1 MISASSESQA
11 AQVTVLGP
19 EETQDSQALYE
30 AYKIELGVG
39 TFSDSSFPERQ
50 TRPVA
55 ASSNRSLSHDSVLKR
70 DQWTPGVVPGSAG
83 VEQSVTRSRSLQ
95 TCTAAPN
102 PDNKQQDVPKS
113 PSPGRSTSSEPRPDE
128 PNRDPPVDNREE
140 SALRDNQP
148 LQAEI
153 QHDVAALLDGRK
165 HEQPAG
171 PPTQTR
177 KMDVSQQTPTQVNED
192 RDYDD
197 DDAATGSWSPEQD
210 NNSLLPDNEDR
221 SLQAGDTGA
230 VNFGDMSQFGR
241 PSSQVSEDGG
251 ITTTR
256 GDWRVPDQTSQLRSS
271 TLFTPFKAPQDPAFE
286 TPIVPK
292 NPFGQRAAAPVPFA
306 GSQLFGQTQL
316 LSSAIK
322 KASPTS
328 SRPSPHVLPNSF
340 SPNLPET
347 SPLKDRTNVSSPT
360 DIRTSSPQRLNDIP
374 ETEPRRNN
382 LERIEEET
390 PSHSRS
396 TEDEIIPESPTH
408 KASRLSGVYK
418 PREHYENMKASQQ
431 RKSSDGEVWRFV
443 GSDSDSDDDAMRR
456 MERRKKA
463 ERKRAQ
469 AAQEMEKVT
478 FIPLPRNTS
487 KERHGNKRRRVSPE
501 VQVQTP
507 RFQPSEETIIAQS
520 DNVEPSQ
527 QKPASQSEVP
537 HDGTTQGTEESDG
550 EQEKEDEADLEP
562 EELKA
567 TDPAADEFVP
577 ATSPTRPVI
586 TQSGSS
592 LPKLNTDSGVSR
604 SVSQIGPSSFSPKP
618 ARVQKSY
625 GTRARQGRRATIISS
640 SVSEAVSKELE
651 TAIKPGSP
659 PTSSAPSTAV
669 PGDKEENTNFLP
681 DTSPP
686 DEETEETE
694 HPVSST
700 ENAKRD
706 SIEVRPRKCETP
718 KAKVPVTVEAQSS
731 SSSSLS
737 SLSSEPPSSLI
748 TTPLIHALREKDG
761 TISEDTA
768 HAPSGRN
775 LRARA
780 LRSVASS
787 TSPQAVRNL
796 RNVKRPRYGSESTDE
811 LIRSPSESVLEKSV
825 TYPKL
830 IRSFRHG
837 VAAVAQ
843 TEGLFGGMIFALS
856 FSQSKSQERTKLE
869 ARIAQAGGTIVNDGF
884 EPLFEQSAI
893 LSTPTPI
900 YDEDAPLRLV
910 ESFSEGGFTAVIA
923 DGHSRKPKYMQA
935 LALGLPCLAHQWI
948 TACLNRGEIVSW
960 EDYLLCS
967 GSSAVLDNAIRS
979 RKLDTY
985 PAAEAQLANVVECR
999 SKLLEGQKVLVVM
1012 DSKKSR
1018 AEAKQP
1024 YIFLAQALGPR
1035 ISRVFTAQQAQQA
1048 IKKHAKDGR
1057 PYQWIYVDKSAGT
1070 AESVMSSL
1078 GNGGGRKRKRSHSAS
1093 YLSAEEC
1100 PRVLNDE
1107 LVIQSLILGRIIQ
1120 EDEMEF

>member
-1 MISASSESQA
+1 MTSASSESQ

-39 TFSDSSFPERQ
+39 TFSDSSLPDLQ
-50 TRPVA
+50 TRPIVP
-55 ASSNRSLSHDSVLKR
+55 SSNRSLSHDSILKR
-70 DQWTPGVVPGSAG
+70 DRCAPGAVVGSTGADL
-83 VEQSVTRSRSLQ
+83 SVTRSRSLQ

-102 PDNKQQDVPKS
+102 PDNNQDVPN
-113 PSPGRSTSSEPRPDE
+113 SPGRSTSSEPRP
-128 PNRDPPVDNREE
+128 NSLQSPVDNNRDE
-140 SALRDNQP
+140 SASRDDGPP
-148 LQAEI
+148 LQAAAEF
-153 QHDVAALLDGRK
+153 QNDVALLADRK
-165 HEQPAG
+165 HEPAG
-171 PPTQTR
+171 PTQQTLR

-197 DDAATGSWSPEQD
+197 DDAAGGSWGSGQED
-210 NNSLLPDNEDR
+210 SLLPDNEDR

-251 ITTTR
+251 ITATR

-292 NPFGQRAAAPVPFA
+292 NPFGQRAAGPVPFA

-408 KASRLSGVYK
+408 KASRLSGVHK

-431 RKSSDGEVWRFV
+431 RKSSDGEVWQFV

-501 VQVQTP
+501 VQTP

-527 QKPASQSEVP
+527 QKPPSQSQVP

-550 EQEKEDEADLEP
+550 EPEVKEDGPDLEP
-562 EELKA
+562 EEPKA
-567 TDPAADEFVP
+567 SDLAADEFVP
-577 ATSPTRPVI
+577 ATSPTRPGN

-592 LPKLNTDSGVSR
+592 LPKLNTDSGASR

-618 ARVQKSY
+618 TRVQKSY

-640 SVSEAVSKELE
+640 SVSEAISKELE
-651 TAIKPGSP
+651 TATKPGSP
-659 PTSSAPSTAV
+659 PTSSAPSTAI
-669 PGDKEENTNFLP
+669 PDREDRNFLP
-681 DTSPP
+681 DTSPV
-686 DEETEETE
+686 DEGTEETE
-694 HPVSST
+694 HPVSPT
-700 ENAKRD
+700 RD
-706 SIEVRPRKCETP
+706 AEPGTIEVQPKKCETP
-718 KAKVPVTVEAQSS
+718 KGKVPTSVEAGSS

-737 SLSSEPPSSLI
+737 SLSSEPASSLM

-761 TISEDTA
+761 ATSDDAA
-768 HAPSGRN
+768 HAPSNRN

-796 RNVKRPRYGSESTDE
+796 RNVKRPRYDSESTDE

-825 TYPKL
+825 TYPKV

-837 VAAVAQ
+837 VATVAQ

-869 ARIAQAGGTIVNDGF
+869 ARIAQAGGTIVSDGF
-884 EPLFEQSAI
+884 EPLFEKSAV
-893 LSTPTPI
+893 LSTSTPI

-985 PAAEAQLANVVECR
+985 PAAEAQLANIVACR
-999 SKLLEGQKVLVVM
+999 SKLLEGQNVLVVM

-1070 AESVMSSL
+1070 AGSVMSSFS
-1078 GNGGGRKRKRSHSAS
+1078 NGGGKKRKRNHSAS
-1093 YLSAEEC
+1093 CLSAEEC

-1107 LVIQSLILGRIIQ
+1107 LVIQSLILGRIVQ

>member
-1 MISASSESQA
+1 
-11 AQVTVLGP
+11 
-19 EETQDSQALYE
+19 
-30 AYKIELGVG
+30 
-39 TFSDSSFPERQ
+39 
-50 TRPVA
+50 
-55 ASSNRSLSHDSVLKR
+55 
-70 DQWTPGVVPGSAG
+70 
-83 VEQSVTRSRSLQ
+83 
-95 TCTAAPN
+95 
-102 PDNKQQDVPKS
+102 
-113 PSPGRSTSSEPRPDE
+113 
-128 PNRDPPVDNREE
+128 
-140 SALRDNQP
+140 
-148 LQAEI
+148 
-153 QHDVAALLDGRK
+153 
-165 HEQPAG
+165 
-171 PPTQTR
+171 
-177 KMDVSQQTPTQVNED
+177 MDVSQQTPTQVNED

-197 DDAATGSWSPEQD
+197 DDAAAGSWSPGQD
-210 NNSLLPDNEDR
+210 NDSLLPDNEDR

-230 VNFGDMSQFGR
+230 VNFEDMSQFGR

-251 ITTTR
+251 ITATR
-256 GDWRVPDQTSQLRSS
+256 GDWRVADQTSQLRSS

-408 KASRLSGVYK
+408 KASRLSGVHK

-501 VQVQTP
+501 VEVQTP

-550 EQEKEDEADLEP
+550 EQEKEDEAELEP

-567 TDPAADEFVP
+567 TDPTADEFVP

-640 SVSEAVSKELE
+640 SVSEAVTKELE
-651 TAIKPGSP
+651 TATKPGSP
-659 PTSSAPSTAV
+659 QLAQRHLLPFQVIRRKTQIFYQIHLPRMKERKKQSIPFHRPETRSEIRLRFNPKSARRQRQV
-669 PGDKEENTNFLP
+669 
-681 DTSPP
+681 
-686 DEETEETE
+686 
-694 HPVSST
+694 
-700 ENAKRD
+700 
-706 SIEVRPRKCETP
+706 C
-718 KAKVPVTVEAQSS
+718 
-731 SSSSLS
+731 
-737 SLSSEPPSSLI
+737 
-748 TTPLIHALREKDG
+748 
-761 TISEDTA
+761 
-768 HAPSGRN
+768 
-775 LRARA
+775 
-780 LRSVASS
+780 
-787 TSPQAVRNL
+787 
-796 RNVKRPRYGSESTDE
+796 
-811 LIRSPSESVLEKSV
+811 
-825 TYPKL
+825 
-830 IRSFRHG
+830 
-837 VAAVAQ
+837 
-843 TEGLFGGMIFALS
+843 
-856 FSQSKSQERTKLE
+856 
-869 ARIAQAGGTIVNDGF
+869 
-884 EPLFEQSAI
+884 QSAW
-893 LSTPTPI
+893 
-900 YDEDAPLRLV
+900 
-910 ESFSEGGFTAVIA
+910 
-923 DGHSRKPKYMQA
+923 K
-935 LALGLPCLAHQWI
+935 
-948 TACLNRGEIVSW
+948 
-960 EDYLLCS
+960 
-967 GSSAVLDNAIRS
+967 
-979 RKLDTY
+979 
-985 PAAEAQLANVVECR
+985 
-999 SKLLEGQKVLVVM
+999 
-1012 DSKKSR
+1012 
-1018 AEAKQP
+1018 
-1024 YIFLAQALGPR
+1024 
-1035 ISRVFTAQQAQQA
+1035 
-1048 IKKHAKDGR
+1048 
-1057 PYQWIYVDKSAGT
+1057 
-1070 AESVMSSL
+1070 
-1078 GNGGGRKRKRSHSAS
+1078 
-1093 YLSAEEC
+1093 
-1100 PRVLNDE
+1100 PRVPHL
-1107 LVIQSLILGRIIQ
+1107 LP
-1120 EDEMEF
+1120 

>member
-1 MISASSESQA
+1 M
-11 AQVTVLGP
+11 
-19 EETQDSQALYE
+19 
-30 AYKIELGVG
+30 KW
-39 TFSDSSFPERQ
+39 
-50 TRPVA
+50 
-55 ASSNRSLSHDSVLKR
+55 KK
-70 DQWTPGVVPGSAG
+70 
-83 VEQSVTRSRSLQ
+83 Q

-102 PDNKQQDVPKS
+102 PDNNQQDVPKS
-113 PSPGRSTSSEPRPDE
+113 QSPGRSTSSEPRPDE

-140 SALRDNQP
+140 SALRDDRP

-153 QHDVAALLDGRK
+153 QHDVAPLLDGRK
-165 HEQPAG
+165 HEQPTG
-171 PPTQTR
+171 PPTQSR

-197 DDAATGSWSPEQD
+197 DDAAAGSWSPGQD
-210 NNSLLPDNEDR
+210 NDSLLPDNEDR

-230 VNFGDMSQFGR
+230 VNFEDMSQFGR

-251 ITTTR
+251 ITATR
-256 GDWRVPDQTSQLRSS
+256 GDWRVADQTSQLRSS

-408 KASRLSGVYK
+408 KASRLSGVHK

-501 VQVQTP
+501 VEIQTP

-550 EQEKEDEADLEP
+550 EQEKEDEAELEP

-567 TDPAADEFVP
+567 TDPTADEFVP

-640 SVSEAVSKELE
+640 SVSEAVTKELE
-651 TAIKPGSP
+651 TATKPGSP

-686 DEETEETE
+686 DEGTEETE

-700 ENAKRD
+700 GNPERD
-706 SIEVRPRKCETP
+706 SIEVQPKKCETP
-718 KAKVPVTVEAQSS
+718 KASVPVSVEAQST

-748 TTPLIHALREKDG
+748 TTPLIHALREQDG
-761 TISEDTA
+761 AISEDTA

-935 LALGLPCLAHQWI
+935 LALGLPCLAHQWV
-948 TACLNRGEIVSW
+948 TACLNKGEIVSW

-1078 GNGGGRKRKRSHSAS
+1078 GSSGGRKRKRSHSAS
-1093 YLSAEEC
+1093 CLSAEEC

-1107 LVIQSLILGRIIQ
+1107 LVIQSLILGRIVQ